1 MTGYL
6 NNDGLPE
13 TERMKKTAKYPSEK
27 GLYGIF
33 NDSFPPI
40 LDGVTLTVENYVKHL
55 KDRGLEPCVV
65 TPWNPVSVECDH
77 KVLKYFSLPIYSR
90 HPYRYGYPRLD
101 PFIWRR
107 LRQTDFK
114 IVHCHCPFSSGRLGV
129 YVKKKQ
135 HVPLI
140 GTFHSKYKSDLMH
153 GFRHA
158 TWCVNVV
165 MRRIIDFFNSC
176 DEVWIPQASVE
187 ETVREYGYKGQ
198 LTVMENGSDMEA
210 IAGGDTDAFK
220 AESRRILNIS
230 DKTLS
235 LLFVG
240 QHIWEKGI
248 DVILEALIML
258 KDKVDFQM
266 NFIGTGYAEA
276 DMRRIIRDNGL
287 GEKVKMLGVINRR
300 DELAR
305 HYAAADIF
313 LFPSLYDNAPLVVR
327 EAAAMRVPSILAE
340 GSTASEVINDGANGF
355 LIRKDAK
362 NLADAI
368 IRLDNDRAEIRRA
381 GIEASNTLVRSWAD
395 IVDEVIER
403 YNDIISRQ
411 SR

>member
-1 MTGYL
+1 
-6 NNDGLPE
+6 
-13 TERMKKTAKYPSEK
+13 
-27 GLYGIF
+27 
-33 NDSFPPI
+33 
-40 LDGVTLTVENYVKHL
+40 
-55 KDRGLEPCVV
+55 
-65 TPWNPVSVECDH
+65 
-77 KVLKYFSLPIYSR
+77 
-90 HPYRYGYPRLD
+90 
-101 PFIWRR
+101 
-107 LRQTDFK
+107 
-114 IVHCHCPFSSGRLGV
+114 
-129 YVKKKQ
+129 
-135 HVPLI
+135 
-140 GTFHSKYKSDLMH
+140 
-153 GFRHA
+153 
-158 TWCVNVV
+158 
-165 MRRIIDFFNSC
+165 
-176 DEVWIPQASVE
+176 
-187 ETVREYGYKGQ
+187 
-198 LTVMENGSDMEA
+198 
-210 IAGGDTDAFK
+210 
-220 AESRRILNIS
+220 
-230 DKTLS
+230 
-235 LLFVG
+235 
-240 QHIWEKGI
+240 
-248 DVILEALIML
+248 ML

-300 DELAR
+300 DELAC